1 VPCQSGGCLETAR
14 PMRGMRISAGQHE
27 ATRPPLTSL

>member
-14 PMRGMRISAGQHE
+14 PMRGIEECGSPLVS
-27 ATRPPLTSL
+27 TRRPGRP